1 MDEIQIIIS
10 IISIIS
16 IFSIISIQFKKKKNN
31 FFKIRIIYIQNLAS
45 IPT

>member
-1 MDEIQIIIS
+1 MNIQIIIS

-16 IFSIISIQFKKKKNN
+16 IFSIISIQFKKKNN